1 MALREEIGRH
11 GVSPSFA
18 QARERHA
25 AAALADNMVVCFGRK
40 SPREALSD
48 VWLLS
53 RGNWREISGGPRP
66 RWSHTLTPV
75 GDSYVLVGGRDQH
88 GFVPDTWVLSATY
101 SWSRLDDSRIEVF
114 AHAAVQTE
122 SDSVLVLGGVQGET
136 MGVERAKLGGRLA
149 PSAVSIDEDKLLIVG
164 GISRGDEDGIAIFR
178 RRDHFQ
184 QAFKL
189 APFTSRRETVLPV
202 HAAAVRLRSDLFL
215 ILGGG
220 VPSFAFPPI
229 FSTTFGIWL
238 GPISDEGW
246 MPCEGPGWRLVQ
258 DLST

>member
-1 MALREEIGRH
+1 MALREEYGRY
-11 GVSPSFA
+11 GVSPSFL

-25 AAALADNMVVCFGRK
+25 AAALADEMVVCFGRK

-53 RGNWREISGGPRP
+53 RGRWREIPGGPRP

-75 GDSYVLVGGRDQH
+75 RDSYVMVGGRDQY

-101 SWSRLDDSRIEVF
+101 AWSRLDDSRVEVF

-122 SDSVLVLGGVQGET
+122 SDSVLVLGGIQGEIL
-136 MGVERAKLGGRLA
+136 GFERAKLGGRLA
-149 PSAVSIDEDKLLIVG
+149 PSAVSIDDDKLLIVG
-164 GISRGDEDGIAIFR
+164 GVSRGDEDSITIFR
-178 RRDHFQ
+178 RRDHFY
-184 QAFKL
+184 QALKL
-189 APFTSRRETVLPV
+189 APFTSRRDAILPV
-202 HAAAVRLRSDLFL
+202 HAAMLRLRSDLLL

-220 VPSFAFPPI
+220 LPCFAFPPI

-238 GPISDEGW
+238 GTISDEGW
-246 MPCEGPGWRLVQ
+246 IPCEGTGMSVLR
-258 DLST
+258 DLSS